1 MILDYNKCQKLMD
14 SFNNTIITE
23 VSPIG
28 YTSNEKLPIRHFILG
43 NGSKQVVVAGSQH
56 ANEIITVTFVLNLMS
71 YLVKNN
77 IVFEDLTIHFIPIL
91 NPEGY
96 VVISSAIKEKLGKN
110 ATDNEIT
117 KFCFD
122 YYKAYREDTRNKES
136 SIKQH
141 QKLFE
146 DINEKSIKEY
156 SILKDSVGEILIPH
170 PKGSIIDW
178 ASNGSGI
185 DLNSNTKE
193 NIKEPKTYNKSLAY
207 NNLRVDIPSP
217 IGHPGNNQSKNFTQ
231 EVEVISLQQL
241 LDKLKNSCTMFL
253 NYHSVGGLIYQR
265 PENDDKFITSYNY
278 ILSKFYQEN
287 TIKNA
292 SKYDIIKGQ
301 SGRAI
306 SVNDQLRQKYPGNI
320 LVELSPMGGNPI
332 GPFGDPN
339 NIKNTI
345 ESNIYSFIY
354 TMSNLDKIT
363 LLTNKS
369 LEDSVTSTEE
379 IYKDIDKL
387 YEQNKRSR

>member
-1 MILDYNKCQKLMD
+1 MILDYETCQKIMD
-14 SFNNTIITE
+14 SYKGIITE
-23 VSPIG
+23 REPIG
-28 YTSNEKLPIRHFILG
+28 WTANEKLPIRHFTLG
-43 NGSKQVVVAGSQH
+43 SGPKQVVVTGGQH
-56 ANEIITVTFVLNLMS
+56 ANEIITVTFIIELMN
-71 YLVKNN
+71 YLSKNN
-77 IVFEDLTIHFIPIL
+77 IVFEDLTIHFIPML

-96 VVISSAIKEKLGKN
+96 VVISSAIKERLGKN
-110 ATDNEIT
+110 STDSEKI

-122 YYKAYREDTRNKES
+122 YYKAFRNDTINRDNPF
-136 SIKQH
+136 KQH
-141 QKLFE
+141 QKIFE
-146 DINEKSIKEY
+146 EINNNSIKGY
-156 SILKDSVGEILIPH
+156 SILKDSVGEILIHH

-178 ASNGSGI
+178 ASNGNGI
-185 DLNSNTKE
+185 DLNANTKI
-193 NIKEPKTYNKSLAY
+193 NIKKEGTLNKTIAY
-207 NNLRVDIPSP
+207 NNIRADIPSP

-241 LDKLKNSCTMFL
+241 LDKLKNSCTLFL

-292 SKYDIIKGQ
+292 SKYDIVKDQ

-369 LEDSVTSTEE
+369 LEDSATSTEE

>member
-1 MILDYNKCQKLMD
+1 MILDYETCQKIMD
-14 SFNNTIITE
+14 SYKGIITE
-23 VSPIG
+23 REPIG
-28 YTSNEKLPIRHFILG
+28 WTANEKLPIRHFTLG
-43 NGSKQVVVAGSQH
+43 SGPKQVVVTGGQH

-96 VVISSAIKEKLGKN
+96 VVISSAIKERLGKN
-110 ATDNEIT
+110 STDSEKI

-122 YYKAYREDTRNKES
+122 YYKAFRNDTINRDNPF
-136 SIKQH
+136 KQH
-141 QKLFE
+141 QKIFE
-146 DINEKSIKEY
+146 EINNNSIKGY
-156 SILKDSVGEILIPH
+156 SILKDSVGEILIHH

-178 ASNGSGI
+178 ASNGNGI
-185 DLNSNTKE
+185 DLNANTKI
-193 NIKEPKTYNKSLAY
+193 NIKKEGTLNKTIAY
-207 NNLRVDIPSP
+207 NNIRADIPSP

-292 SKYDIIKGQ
+292 SKYDIVKGQ

-363 LLTNKS
+363 LLTKKS
-369 LEDSVTSTEE
+369 LEDSATSTEE
-379 IYKDIDKL
+379 IYIYIDKL

>member
-1 MILDYNKCQKLMD
+1 MILDYETCQKIMD
-14 SFNNTIITE
+14 SYKGIITE
-23 VSPIG
+23 REPIG
-28 YTSNEKLPIRHFILG
+28 WTANEKLPIRHFTLG
-43 NGSKQVVVAGSQH
+43 SGPKQVVVTGGQH

-96 VVISSAIKEKLGKN
+96 VVISSAIKERLGKN
-110 ATDNEIT
+110 STDSEKI

-122 YYKAYREDTRNKES
+122 YYKAFRNDTINRDNPF
-136 SIKQH
+136 KQH
-141 QKLFE
+141 QKIFE
-146 DINEKSIKEY
+146 EINNNSIKGY
-156 SILKDSVGEILIPH
+156 SILKDSVGEILIHH

-178 ASNGSGI
+178 ASNGNGI
-185 DLNSNTKE
+185 DLNANTKI
-193 NIKEPKTYNKSLAY
+193 NIKKEGTLNKTIAY
-207 NNLRVDIPSP
+207 NNIRADIPSP

-241 LDKLKNSCTMFL
+241 LDKLKNSCNMFL

-292 SKYDIIKGQ
+292 SKYDIVKGQ

-363 LLTNKS
+363 LLTKKS
-369 LEDSVTSTEE
+369 LEDSATSTEE
-379 IYKDIDKL
+379 IYIDIDKL